1 MSHSKRS
8 AGKKDK
14 KKKKKKRV
22 KMGFFFRSNVWDER

>member
-22 KMGFFFRSNVWDER
+22 KMGVFFRSNVWDER